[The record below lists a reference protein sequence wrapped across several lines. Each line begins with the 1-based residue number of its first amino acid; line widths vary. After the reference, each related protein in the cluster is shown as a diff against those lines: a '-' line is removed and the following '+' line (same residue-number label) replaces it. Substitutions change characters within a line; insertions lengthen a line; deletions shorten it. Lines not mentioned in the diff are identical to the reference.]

1 MKPRIFISAVTQE
14 LGQTRQ
20 LAANVLTRLGYDPV
34 WQDIFG
40 TEAGD
45 LRQVLRDKIDDCN
58 GVVHLVGCAYGAE
71 PPQADPEFGRV
82 SYTQFEFLYARKK
95 GKRTWVFFAEEGYP
109 LDKPLGQLDLPPEPS
124 GADPAAYQAE
134 RRALQDAWRRRLHG
148 ESHLWHAA
156 ATTTEFEL
164 QVERLKDEFRGL
176 RRKFRSWQQSVTV
189 ALVILLILGG
199 GIWWT
204 MFRKHEEIKQVV
216 QQTAQSQKR
225 IEAALANLKPADIR
239 EQLRKTIEATYQ
251 KELRE
256 AEQLADWRKRADAKK
271 DAAAALERR
280 LGQIDDFLTSITTT
294 IKSGNASPEFLQ
306 LTRIMQQQGVEEALK
321 YIASQESRLL
331 EQAQKETEKLV
342 EQRRRTLAPLLEAVR
357 LHGTRGEY
365 AAACASRKSSWRSI
379 PIGLNCCTRIVGR

>member
-134 RRALQDAWRRRLHG
+134 RPRCRTPGGGGCTAKAICGTPPPRRRNSSCRSSGSRTSSVDCGGNSAPGNRALRWRL
-148 ESHLWHAA
+148 
-156 ATTTEFEL
+156 
-164 QVERLKDEFRGL
+164 
-176 RRKFRSWQQSVTV
+176 
-189 ALVILLILGG
+189 
-199 GIWWT
+199 
-204 MFRKHEEIKQVV
+204 
-216 QQTAQSQKR
+216 
-225 IEAALANLKPADIR
+225 
-239 EQLRKTIEATYQ
+239 
-251 KELRE
+251 
-256 AEQLADWRKRADAKK
+256 
-271 DAAAALERR
+271 
-280 LGQIDDFLTSITTT
+280 
-294 IKSGNASPEFLQ
+294 
-306 LTRIMQQQGVEEALK
+306 
-321 YIASQESRLL
+321 
-331 EQAQKETEKLV
+331 
-342 EQRRRTLAPLLEAVR
+342 
-357 LHGTRGEY
+357 
-365 AAACASRKSSWRSI
+365 SS
-379 PIGLNCCTRIVGR
+379 C